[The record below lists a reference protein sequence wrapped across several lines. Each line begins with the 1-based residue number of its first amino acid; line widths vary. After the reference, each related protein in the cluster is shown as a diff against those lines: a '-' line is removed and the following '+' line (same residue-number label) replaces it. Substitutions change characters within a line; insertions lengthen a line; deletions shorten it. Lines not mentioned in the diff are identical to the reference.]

1 MHPDVYNLIDKGETL
16 DELIHGVQVALRYFQ
31 TVSLYIIIG
40 LPGDT
45 MSRSLYT
52 YNEVK
57 KLGRGIGVMNE
68 PIVNYSLAV
77 PYSGTKLK
85 DWAIENARAMKDSHE
100 TYTRGSEAMNAGAA
114 YETEDFSSKERLK
127 VYKILQTKEFR
138 YVSVSKIHRYLTPFL
153 WLRDSILYDSSNI
166 MSHLLFIYRRVLNE
180 LRGNIRNSSY
190 KEYVEYDRIP
200 DGTWW
205 LDDNK

>member
-1 MHPDVYNLIDKGETL
+1 
-16 DELIHGVQVALRYFQ
+16 
-31 TVSLYIIIG
+31 
-40 LPGDT
+40 
-45 MSRSLYT
+45 
-52 YNEVK
+52 
-57 KLGRGIGVMNE
+57 
-68 PIVNYSLAV
+68 
-77 PYSGTKLK
+77 
-85 DWAIENARAMKDSHE
+85 
-100 TYTRGSEAMNAGAA
+100 MNAGAA